1 MNTRQR
7 TPELKV
13 AEKISALVNDLTL
26 DLDQVGVYLAS
37 NNSITYRRL
46 IEVTEAAKWD
56 REERYHED
64 TDDNYL
70 F

>member
-1 MNTRQR
+1 MKLRT

-13 AEKISALVNDLTL
+13 ATKISDLVNDLTL
-26 DLDQVGVYLAS
+26 DLDQIGVHLA
-37 NNSITYRRL
+37 NNNAITYRRFL
-46 IEVTEAAKWD
+46 EIAEAAKWD
-56 REERYHED
+56 REERYHEA

>member
-1 MNTRQR
+1 MNLRT

-13 AEKISALVNDLTL
+13 AIKISDLVNDLTL

-37 NNSITYRRL
+37 NNSITYRRFQE
-46 IEVTEAAKWD
+46 IADAAKWD
-56 REERYHED
+56 KEERYHED
-64 TDDNYL
+64 NDDHYL